1 MILSRHMVFALSL
14 MLSLALHGAFFLFAP
29 RIEIFQQNV
38 NQSILEF
45 YSIRLTEDGAIMAA
59 SEETQ
64 RTEQGQ
70 EGDAQGLV
78 SRPGKVQDLIARG
91 KEETKTGSS
100 PQNAPTE
107 VTHLPERVAS
117 DTVDRKHDL
126 LPDELA
132 MKSVD
137 AKILEISQETARK
150 EVQVAR
156 RLVRP
161 SPTRVLEDGEYPTL
175 RTPRNGEE
183 DKPLR
188 LDTRPSPF
196 AAQDQIVK
204 QTETP
209 PSPEALAPPPPPPDQ
224 VMPRS
229 ALAQEN
235 QQART
240 ENPHSLLDDLVDI
253 QITAYI
259 PEKNPHGYFQLTIAP
274 KEKANIEI
282 LPKDVTFIID
292 ASGSITQSKL
302 NITRRGAQAAVKL
315 LHPEDR
321 FNIIV
326 FRETPTPFKPELTP
340 ATEESK
346 NAAAAFLENLQ
357 AKGETD
363 VYSALKSVISGA
375 TRPGIPSLLIVI
387 SDGRATVGI
396 RDARAIIN
404 GITAENNLRNSIFA
418 YGGGET
424 VNRYLMDLLA
434 YRNKGESDIT
444 AKIAD
449 IEKDLPAFFLKL
461 ADPLLVNIKTDYANI
476 EENSVFPEI
485 VPDFYKGRVVTVYG
499 RFTPAK
505 DSEFVMRL
513 AGIAQDRSKELLFRA
528 DLRKAAT
535 GKQIIAKQWAFQ
547 KAYAI
552 IGQISRDG
560 ERPELMNQLKEL
572 KQQYGVSTSY
582 DQQ

>member
-1 MILSRHMVFALSL
+1 MILSRHMVFALSVV
-14 MLSLALHGAFFLFAP
+14 LSLALHGAFLVFAP
-29 RIEIFQQNV
+29 RIEIFQRNV
-38 NQSILEF
+38 NQSILEY
-45 YSIRLTEDGAIMAA
+45 YSVRLTEDGAIMAA
-59 SEETQ
+59 NEETR
-64 RTEQGQ
+64 RTESGK
-70 EGDAQGLV
+70 EGDSQGLV

-91 KEETKTGSS
+91 KEETNTGSS
-100 PQNAPTE
+100 PQNTPTE
-107 VTHLPERVAS
+107 VSHLTERVAS
-117 DTVDRKHDL
+117 DTIHREHDL
-126 LPDELA
+126 QPDELA

-161 SPTRVLEDGEYPTL
+161 SPSRILEDGEYPTL
-175 RTPRNGEE
+175 RTPRNSEE

-188 LDTRPSPF
+188 LEIQPSPF
-196 AAQDQIVK
+196 TAQDQIVK

-209 PSPEALAPPPPPPDQ
+209 PSPETLAPPPPAPDQ
-224 VMPRS
+224 VMPRN
-229 ALAQEN
+229 ALAQET

-240 ENPHSLLDDLVDI
+240 ENPHSLLDNLVDI
-253 QITAYI
+253 KLTAYV
-259 PEKNPHGYFQLTIAP
+259 PEKNSHGYFQLKIAP
-274 KEKANIEI
+274 KENESIEI

-302 NITRRGAQAAVKL
+302 NVTRRGVQAAVTL

-326 FRETPTPFKPELTP
+326 FREAPIPFKPELAP
-340 ATEESK
+340 ATEETK
-346 NAAAAFLENLQ
+346 TAAIAFLENLQ

-363 VYSALKSVISGA
+363 VYNAINPVISGSP
-375 TRPGIPSLLIVI
+375 RPGIPSLLVVI

-434 YRNKGESDIT
+434 YRNKGESHVT

-449 IEKDLPAFFLKL
+449 IEKDLPAFFQNIS
-461 ADPLLVNIKTDYANI
+461 DPLLVNIKTDYASI

-485 VPDFYKGRVVTVYG
+485 VPDFYKGRIVTVYG
-499 RFTPAK
+499 RFDPAK

-513 AGIAQDRSKELLFRA
+513 AGAAQDRSKELVFRA
-528 DLRKAAT
+528 NLRKAAT
-535 GKQIIAKQWAFQ
+535 GKQAIAKQWAFQ

-572 KQQYGVSTSY
+572 KQKYGVSTSY
-582 DQQ
+582 DQ